1 MKKVLLTM
9 LLVAGFTVCAFAEH
23 PRAEHPKAEHPSAA
37 AEAVTPADK
46 IAGKLQSSGVITK
59 QEVLL
64 VNASIVLLLAN
75 GVTADEAENI
85 ITQTVNEA
93 KAQGLK
99 DEALAAKVKETAQAH
114 IAAKKAEHPTAGSEH
129 PTSEHPKAEHPGR

>member
-23 PRAEHPKAEHPSAA
+23 PKAEHPSAA
-37 AEAVTPADK
+37 AEVVTPADK

-59 QEVLL
+59 QEVSL

-75 GVTADEAENI
+75 GATADEAENI
-85 ITQTVNEA
+85 IAQAVNEA

-114 IAAKKAEHPTAGSEH
+114 IAAKKAEHPAAGSEH
-129 PTSEHPKAEHPGR
+129 PKSEHPGR